1 MSDEG
6 RSRIPAAEPRR
17 AASPVAGKEPDP
29 SGRTAARQ
37 RHHQHS
43 AAMGT
48 AEQALRRLE
57 LTIVRRLDGLLQG
70 AYQGL
75 LPGPGSE
82 FGDSRVYVPGED
94 DIRRMDWA
102 VTARTTVPHVR
113 DLVADRELEAW
124 ALADLSPSMDFG
136 TADME
141 KRDLV
146 VAAIGAIGFL
156 AGRIG
161 NRFGAY
167 VLHDEYVHRMPA
179 RSGRPALYGLLH
191 SLMEAPRGRAVADAP
206 DLAEA
211 IEVMASARRRRGLRV
226 IVSDFLDPE
235 PTLDPTL
242 ELPWERPIR
251 RLAAHHQVMAVEVID
266 PRELELPAVGLV
278 NLTDPESGRSR
289 QIQLTPKV
297 RRAYAEAAAAQRAAN
312 QTALRR
318 CGVAHLVLRTDRD
331 WVFDIAQFVLRQRRM
346 AYLTHRH
353 PRSGATR

>member
-1 MSDEG
+1 M
-6 RSRIPAAEPRR
+6 
-17 AASPVAGKEPDP
+17 
-29 SGRTAARQ
+29 TATAT
-37 RHHQHS
+37 
-43 AAMGT
+43 T

-57 LTIVRRLDGLLQG
+57 LSIVRRLDGLLHG
-70 AYQGL
+70 SYQGF

-113 DLVADRELEAW
+113 DLIADRELETW

-136 TADME
+136 TAKME

-146 VAAIGAIGFL
+146 VAAVGAVGFL
-156 AGRIG
+156 SGRIG

-179 RSGRPALYGLLH
+179 RGGRPALYGLLH
-191 SLMEAPRGRAVADAP
+191 SLMEAPRGRPVTDAP

-211 IEVMASARRRRGLRV
+211 IGVLAAGRRRRGLRV
-226 IVSDFLDPE
+226 IVSDFLDAE
-235 PTLDPTL
+235 PTLDPGL

-251 RLAAHHQVMAVEVID
+251 RLAARHQVLAIEVID
-266 PRELELPAVGLV
+266 PRELELPPVGLV
-278 NLTDPESGRSR
+278 SLTDPESGRSR
-289 QIQLTPKV
+289 QVRLTSKV
-297 RRAYAEAAAAQRAAN
+297 RAAYAEAAAAQRAM
-312 QTALRR
+312 TRMALRR

-331 WVFDIAQFVLRQRRM
+331 WIFDIAQFVLRQRRM
-346 AYLTHRH
+346 AHLTHR
-353 PRSGATR
+353 PPTSGAAR